1 MLTGQALPSVP
12 HSNSPNNSEHPRM
25 VQIVTMFPADAHSVH
40 KTGVLSG
47 EPVSMEEERRRRV
60 ESWRHGVST
69 APQACMRHL
78 PGREAKLQASYLYL

>member
-1 MLTGQALPSVP
+1 MPSVP

-69 APQACMRHL
+69 APRHVKQHAA
-78 PGREAKLQASYLYL
+78 P

>member
-1 MLTGQALPSVP
+1 MPSVP
-12 HSNSPNNSEHPRM
+12 HSNSPNRSEHPRM

-60 ESWRHGVST
+60 ESWRHGVSD
-69 APQACMRHL
+69 APRHACMRHL
-78 PGREAKLQASYLYL
+78 PG